1 MKRGRTLIA
10 ALVAVAVVASACG
23 STGSGGGTGGTSTA
37 SATATATAVA
47 RPDVIVGS
55 TNFYEQITLG
65 ELYSQILEANGYKV
79 TRKFNLGNRELVE
92 PAIESGQIDVDAEY
106 LATLLAFVDKDG
118 KIAKPTT
125 DPKATQIGLQ
135 KALDPKGLTVLDYA
149 AATDQNGFV
158 AINVANV
165 GRALPS
171 LALLAFGLVIAI
183 SLGLGLGFWPTVFAL
198 VPLAIPPIL
207 TNSYV
212 AIREVDRDIVEAA
225 RGMGLSEGQIL
236 RAIEVPLGLPLML
249 AGIRTAAVNVVATAT
264 LGALVAGGA
273 LGRFIVDGLALQE
286 YDQLMAGALLVA
298 LLAVATEVSF
308 AALERATVPAGMR
321 AIR

>member
-1 MKRGRTLIA
+1 MKALGDLAHWLTDPANWQGSHGIPVRVFEHVELSAISVIVALLIA
-10 ALVAVAVVASACG
+10 MPIALYLG
-23 STGSGGGTGGTSTA
+23 HTG
-37 SATATATAVA
+37 
-47 RPDVIVGS
+47 RW
-55 TNFYEQITLG
+55 
-65 ELYSQILEANGYKV
+65 
-79 TRKFNLGNRELVE
+79 
-92 PAIESGQIDVDAEY
+92 
-106 LATLLAFVDKDG
+106 
-118 KIAKPTT
+118 
-125 DPKATQIGLQ
+125 
-135 KALDPKGLTVLDYA
+135 
-149 AATDQNGFV
+149 GFI
-158 AINVANV
+158 AINVANI

-183 SLGLGLGFWPTVFAL
+183 SLGLGLGFWPTVFML
-198 VPLAIPPIL
+198 VPLAIPPIV
-207 TNSYV
+207 TNVYV

-236 RAIEVPLGLPLML
+236 KSIEVPLGLPLML
-249 AGIRTAAVNVVATAT
+249 SGIRTAAVNVVATAT

-321 AIR
+321 LVR